1 MKIWIVAYKCW
12 LYQFIS
18 YEHKSWKLINRSQS
32 DLFANERI
40 SNRRDYELTVGD
52 VGSSLMDQAID
63 GCYPTFKLRAS
74 STSSKFGYLHL
85 FFLAFAKKE
94 HCVVS
99 LLHLSV
105 LLLNKSDRN
114 WEHLGALGFERS

>member
-1 MKIWIVAYKCW
+1 
-12 LYQFIS
+12 
-18 YEHKSWKLINRSQS
+18 
-32 DLFANERI
+32 
-40 SNRRDYELTVGD
+40 
-52 VGSSLMDQAID
+52 MDQAFD

-74 STSSKFGYLHL
+74 STSFKFGYLHL